1 MSGIASPSGQGFA
14 MDMQKTLKSI
24 ATDIQRANPGATP
37 QVMMAAVQNRI
48 EMMKGLEPEQR
59 ALMQSEVGEMKVRM
73 EGQIAAQK
81 AQNAMEL
88 AQVRA
93 ESAQKIAD
101 IRAQAAK
108 DVEAARAS
116 AQKSVAGTRAGATIG
131 AAGIRAGA
139 QEAVAGT
146 NAGARRYAA
155 DKSLEGAKVRGF
167 SAENV
172 AKTGAEG
179 RVRSATVSAGGKD
192 PGGPGGAQNPVSVKT
207 PQDAQKLPKG
217 TYFKRPDGTVM
228 VRQ

>member
-1 MSGIASPSGQGFA
+1 
-14 MDMQKTLKSI
+14 MDLQKTLKS
-24 ATDIQRANPGATP
+24 TFEEVQRGNPGASP
-37 QVMMAAVQNRI
+37 EVLWAALQDRI
-48 EMMKGLEPEQR
+48 GLMKGLETEQR
-59 ALMQSEVGEMKVRM
+59 TLMQSEVGEMKVRM

-88 AQVRA
+88 AQIRA

-101 IRAQAAK
+101 MRAQAAK

-116 AQKSVAGTRAGATIG
+116 AQRATAQTRASATLG

-139 QEAVAGT
+139 QEAVAGA
-146 NAGARRYAA
+146 NAGARKYAA
-155 DKSLEGAKVRGF
+155 DKSLEGARVRGS

-192 PGGPGGAQNPVSVKT
+192 PGGPGGAQNPISVKT

-217 TYFKRPDGTVM
+217 TYFKRPDGMVM